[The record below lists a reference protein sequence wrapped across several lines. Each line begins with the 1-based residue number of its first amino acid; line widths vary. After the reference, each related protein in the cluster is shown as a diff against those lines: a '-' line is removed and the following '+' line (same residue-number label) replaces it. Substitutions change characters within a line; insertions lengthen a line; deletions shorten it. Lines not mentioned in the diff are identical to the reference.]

1 MEPLN
6 YKEILLIIDR
16 MT

>member
-1 MEPLN
+1 M
-6 YKEILLIIDR
+6 YFIIDR